1 MCLAKAR
8 AFLGRIDRLPAP
20 VKSAPGFLVNRAL
33 TPYML
38 EAMVMLN
45 EGIKRE
51 TIDAAAVAFGMPMGP
66 IELADTVG
74 LDICLH
80 VGEMLK
86 ADLVRPMPDLSPLL
100 RKKVEAGELG
110 RKTGKGFYE
119 WKDGSPVKERD
130 APEADRGDGRAPH
143 PPHARRLRRLPARG
157 RGRGRGHHRRRHDL
171 RHRLPAVPRRSDA
184 LHPLARRGRCLRRA
198 QAAGGTLRRALQ
210 PSPGWDRLA

>member
-1 MCLAKAR
+1 
-8 AFLGRIDRLPAP
+8 
-20 VKSAPGFLVNRAL
+20 
-33 TPYML
+33 ML

-80 VGEMLK
+80 VAEMLK
-86 ADLVRPMPDLSPLL
+86 ADLVRPMPDLSPML

-119 WKDGSPVKERD
+119 WKDGERG
-130 APEADRGDGRAPH
+130 EGSRRA
-143 PPHARRLRRLPARG
+143 RSR
-157 RGRGRGHHRRRHDL
+157 
-171 RHRLPAVPRRSDA
+171 PRR
-184 LHPLARRGRCLRRA
+184 
-198 QAAGGTLRRALQ
+198 
-210 PSPGWDRLA
+210 

>member
-1 MCLAKAR
+1 MPLVEVVSQDQVLPDVLAKGR

-119 WKDGSPVKERD
+119 WKDGS
-130 APEADRGDGRAPH
+130 
-143 PPHARRLRRLPARG
+143 
-157 RGRGRGHHRRRHDL
+157 
-171 RHRLPAVPRRSDA
+171 AVR
-184 LHPLARRGRCLRRA
+184 
-198 QAAGGTLRRALQ
+198 T
-210 PSPGWDRLA
+210 